1 MLRSLESMVDLYI
14 QFKVKVQIQ
23 NQNQVPIYP
32 NYFKYKP
39 TLDKSSM
46 KSKIEFKYDIRKQ
59 NVKYPSYLEN
69 IKLNLNKSTLPRK
82 YSKSN
87 QIYFTKNKFK
97 YQSTRKKYSNYFTQ
111 SQSSNQI

>member
-1 MLRSLESMVDLYI
+1 MLRSLESMMDLYI

-23 NQNQVPIYP
+23 KQNQKFQYIQTIL
-32 NYFKYKP
+32 KYKP

-69 IKLNLNKSTLPRK
+69 MKAKSK
-82 YSKSN
+82 
-87 QIYFTKNKFK
+87 QVYFTKKIFK
-97 YQSTRKKYSNYFTQ
+97 V
-111 SQSSNQI
+111 

>member
-23 NQNQVPIYP
+23 NQNQVQYIQTI
-32 NYFKYKP
+32 FKYKP

-59 NVKYPSYLEN
+59 NVKYPSYPEN
-69 IKLNLNKSTLPRK
+69 LKAKFK
-82 YSKSN
+82 
-87 QIYFTKNKFK
+87 QVYFTKKIFK
-97 YQSTRKKYSNYFTQ
+97 V
-111 SQSSNQI
+111 

>member
-1 MLRSLESMVDLYI
+1 MLRSLESIMDLYI

-46 KSKIEFKYDIRKQ
+46 KSKIELKYDIRKQ

-69 IKLNLNKSTLPRK
+69 MKAKFK
-82 YSKSN
+82 
-87 QIYFTKNKFK
+87 QVYFTKKIYK
-97 YQSTRKKYSNYFTQ
+97 V
-111 SQSSNQI
+111 